1 MMKVLIVY
9 EANPD
14 GCEFYLV
21 EADEKQVDI
30 LKQCHNRF
38 INSDDMNEGM
48 EYLNIAISEKQHL
61 YDGDENLPH
70 ASIWLD
76 KRIDRSEPFK
86 VEADLI
92 VYTGFMQ

>member
-38 INSDDMNEGM
+38 INSNDMNEGM
-48 EYLNIAISEKQHL
+48 EYLNIAISEKQYL

-76 KRIDRSEPFK
+76 KRIDRSEPFE

-92 VYTGFMQ
+92 VYTGFIQ

>member
-9 EANPD
+9 ELNPD

-21 EADEKQVDI
+21 EVDEKQVDI
-30 LKQCHNRF
+30 LKKCHNRF
-38 INSDDMNEGM
+38 INSDDMNEEM
-48 EYLNIAISEKQHL
+48 EYLSIAISEKQDL

-92 VYTGFMQ
+92 VYTGSIQ